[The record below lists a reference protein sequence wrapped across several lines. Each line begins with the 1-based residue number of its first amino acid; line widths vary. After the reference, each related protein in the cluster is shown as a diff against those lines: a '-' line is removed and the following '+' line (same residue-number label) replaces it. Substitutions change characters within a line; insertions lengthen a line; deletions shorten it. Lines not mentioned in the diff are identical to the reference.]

1 MGPDIAGELIPIFGM
16 FTGMVMTVAIIFGL
30 VQLTKGPV
38 GQALARRIQGRGGD
52 ADGEVRMEL
61 AELRDQVDILQGTLE
76 ETQERLDFAE
86 RMLSQG
92 RPLDRLPEG

>member
-1 MGPDIAGELIPIFGM
+1 MGPDIAGEMIPLFGM
-16 FTGMVMTVAIIFGL
+16 VTGMVMTVAVIFGL

-38 GQALARRIQGRGGD
+38 GQALARRIQGRAAD
-52 ADGEVRMEL
+52 RDGEVRMEL
-61 AELRDQVDILQGTLE
+61 AELRDQVDALRGTLE

-92 RPLDRLPEG
+92 RPLDRLPER

>member
-1 MGPDIAGELIPIFGM
+1 MGPDIAGEMIPLFGM
-16 FTGMVMTVAIIFGL
+16 VTGMVMTVAVIFGL

-38 GQALARRIQGRGGD
+38 GQALARRIQGRAAE

-61 AELRDQVDILQGTLE
+61 AELRDQVDALRGTLE

-92 RPLDRLPEG
+92 RPLDRLPER

>member
-16 FTGMVMTVAIIFGL
+16 VTGMVMTLGIIFGV

-38 GQALARRIQGRGGD
+38 GQALARRIHGRA
-52 ADGEVRMEL
+52 ADTDNEFRMEI
-61 AELRDQVDILQGTLE
+61 AELHEQVDALRGSSE
-76 ETQERLDFAE
+76 ETQDRLDFAE

-92 RPLDRLPEG
+92 RAADRLPER

>member
-1 MGPDIAGELIPIFGM
+1 MGPDIAGEMIPLFGM
-16 FTGMVMTVAIIFGL
+16 VTGMVMTVAVIFGL

-38 GQALARRIQGRGGD
+38 GQALARRIQGRGADG
-52 ADGEVRMEL
+52 DGEVRMEL
-61 AELRDQVDILQGTLE
+61 AELRDQVDTLRGTLE

-92 RPLDRLPEG
+92 RPLDRLPES

>member
-1 MGPDIAGELIPIFGM
+1 MGPEVAGDLIPLFGM
-16 FTGMVMTVAIIFGL
+16 VTGMVMTVAVIFGF

-38 GQALARRIQGRGGD
+38 GQALARRLQGR
-52 ADGEVRMEL
+52 AAESDGEVRAEL
-61 AELRDQVDILQGTLE
+61 ADLRDQVDALRGTVE

-92 RPLDRLPEG
+92 RPLDRLPER